1 MQSNFWQDQQTPTF
15 SLAPME
21 DVTDTVFRELILKNS
36 EKGKLHLLF
45 SEFTSTDGMCHEI
58 GHDKVKHRLQI
69 NASEKSLLK
78 EKSVKLIAQ
87 IWGKNP
93 EKYYKTAQYIA
104 QETEFDGIDINMGCP
119 VKNVVKSGC
128 CSALI
133 QDPELAKDIILATR
147 EGSNLPLSVKTRIGF
162 KEVVTDSWVSHL
174 LNMPIDALILH
185 GRIQKQ
191 MSDGLA
197 DWNEIRKAVD
207 LRNQLAPHIKLIGN
221 GDVLSYRD
229 GLEKIDRFGVDGV
242 MIGRGIFKDPFL
254 FNPAMTEVSEMTKLK
269 MLWEHTELYEQTWQ
283 GNKNFSIL
291 KRFFKI
297 YCKEFRGAAKLVHQL
312 MQTSSANEVKEALNF
327 HKSSINKKELI

>member
-1 MQSNFWQDQQTPTF
+1 MQSNFWHKQNSPSF

-21 DVTDTVFRELILKNS
+21 DVTDTVFREIVMRNS
-36 EKGKLHLLF
+36 DAGKLHLLF

-69 NASEKSLLK
+69 NNSEKQLLK
-78 EKSVKLIAQ
+78 DRNVKLIAQ

-104 QETEFDGIDINMGCP
+104 QETDFDGIDINMGCP

-133 QDPELAKDIILATR
+133 QEPELAKDIILATR

-162 KEVVTDSWVSHL
+162 NEIVTDSWISHL
-174 LNMPIDALILH
+174 LGMPIDALIIH

-197 DWNEIRKAVD
+197 DWDEIAKAVN
-207 LRNQLAPHIKLIGN
+207 LRNQIAPHIKLIGN
-221 GDVLSYRD
+221 GDVMSYQD
-229 GLEKIDRFGVDGV
+229 GLDKVKQYGVDGV
-242 MIGRGIFKDPFL
+242 MVGRGIFK
-254 FNPAMTEVSEMTKLK
+254 NPWMFSPEMINWDEDTRLK
-269 MLWEHTELYEQTWQ
+269 VLWEHTDLYTKTWQ
-283 GNKNFSIL
+283 GNKNFAIL

-297 YCKEFRGAAKLVHQL
+297 YCKEFHGAAKLCHQL
-312 MQTSSANEVKEALNF
+312 MQTSSSCEVKDAIEF
-327 HKSSINKKELI
+327 HRASKMVLID

>member
-1 MQSNFWQDQQTPTF
+1 MQSNFWQEQTSTSF

-21 DVTDTVFRELILKNS
+21 DVTDTVFREIVMRNS
-36 EKGKLHLLF
+36 EVGKLHLLF

-69 NASEKSLLK
+69 NKSEKELLRA
-78 EKSVKLIAQ
+78 KSVKLIAQ

-104 QETEFDGIDINMGCP
+104 QETDFDGIDINMGCP

-133 QDPELAKDIILATR
+133 QEPELAKEIILATR

-162 KEVVTDSWVSHL
+162 KEIVTDSWISHL
-174 LNMPIDALILH
+174 LGMPIDALIIH

-197 DWNEIRKAVD
+197 DWNEIAKAVE
-207 LRNQLAPHIKLIGN
+207 LRNQLAPHVKLIGN
-221 GDVLSYRD
+221 GDVMSYQD
-229 GLEKIDRFGVDGV
+229 GLDKVKQYGVDGV
-242 MIGRGIFKDPFL
+242 MVGRGIFRNPWM
-254 FNPAMTEVSEMTKLK
+254 FNPEMTDLDENTRLN
-269 MLWEHTELYEQTWQ
+269 MLWEHTHLYTQTWQ
-283 GNKNFSIL
+283 GNKNFAIL

-297 YCKEFRGAAKLVHQL
+297 YCKEFHGAAKLTNQL
-312 MQTSSANEVKEALNF
+312 MQASSASEVKEAIEF
-327 HKSSINKKELI
+327 HRASKLVLID

>member
-1 MQSNFWQDQQTPTF
+1 MQSNFWHKQNSPSF

-21 DVTDTVFRELILKNS
+21 DVTDTVFREIVMRNS
-36 EKGKLHLLF
+36 EEGKLHFLF

-69 NASEKSLLK
+69 NKSEKELLK
-78 EKSVKLIAQ
+78 AKSVKLIAQ

-104 QETEFDGIDINMGCP
+104 QETDFDGIDINMGCP

-133 QDPELAKDIILATR
+133 QEPELAKEIILATR

-162 KEVVTDSWVSHL
+162 KEVVTDSWIPHL
-174 LNMPIDALILH
+174 LGMPIDALIIH

-197 DWNEIRKAVD
+197 DWDEIAKAVN

-221 GDVLSYRD
+221 GDVMSYQD
-229 GLEKIDRFGVDGV
+229 GLDKVNQYGVDGV
-242 MIGRGIFKDPFL
+242 MVGRGIFK
-254 FNPAMTEVSEMTKLK
+254 NPWMFSPGITNTDEDIRLK
-269 MLWEHTELYEQTWQ
+269 MLLEHTDLYTQTWR
-283 GNKNFSIL
+283 GKKNFAIL

-297 YCKEFRGAAKLVHQL
+297 YCKEFHGAAKLCHQL
-312 MQTSSANEVKEALNF
+312 MEVSSASEVKEAIEF
-327 HKSSINKKELI
+327 HRASKMVLID

>member
-1 MQSNFWQDQQTPTF
+1 MQSNFWHNQNIPSF

-21 DVTDTVFRELILKNS
+21 DVTDTVFREIVMRNS
-36 EKGKLHLLF
+36 EEGKLNLLF

-69 NASEKSLLK
+69 NDSEKQLLK
-78 EKSVKLIAQ
+78 DKNVNLIAQ

-104 QETEFDGIDINMGCP
+104 KETDFDGIDINMGCP

-162 KEVVTDSWVSHL
+162 KEVVTDSWISHL
-174 LNMPIDALILH
+174 LGMPIDALIIH

-197 DWNEIRKAVD
+197 DWNEIAKAVR
-207 LRNQLAPHIKLIGN
+207 LRDQLAPHIKLIGN
-221 GDVLSYRD
+221 GDIMSYQD
-229 GLEKIDRFGVDGV
+229 GLDKVKQYGVDGV
-242 MIGRGIFKDPFL
+242 MVGRGIFKNPWM
-254 FNPAMTEVSEMTKLK
+254 FNPEVIDIDEDTRLN
-269 MLWEHTELYEQTWQ
+269 MLWEHTDLYTQTWL
-283 GNKNFSIL
+283 GNKNFAIL

-297 YCKEFRGAAKLVHQL
+297 YCKEFHGAAKLCNQL
-312 MQTSSANEVKEALNF
+312 MQTSSASEVKEAIEF
-327 HKSSINKKELI
+327 HKANKMVLID

>member
-1 MQSNFWQDQQTPTF
+1 MRSNFWQEQNTPSF

-21 DVTDTVFRELILKNS
+21 DVTDTVFREIVMRNS
-36 EKGKLHLLF
+36 EKGKLNLLF
-45 SEFTSTDGMCHEI
+45 SEFTSTDGMYHEI

-69 NASEKSLLK
+69 NHSEKQILK
-78 EKSVKLIAQ
+78 DNNVKLIAQ

-104 QETEFDGIDINMGCP
+104 QETDFDGIDINMGCP

-133 QDPELAKDIILATR
+133 QEPELAKEIILATR

-162 KEVVTDSWVSHL
+162 KEVVTESWISHL
-174 LNMPIDALILH
+174 LGMPIDALIIH

-191 MSDGLA
+191 MSEGLA
-197 DWNEIRKAVD
+197 DWNEIAKAAH

-221 GDVLSYRD
+221 GDIISYQD
-229 GLEKIDRFGVDGV
+229 GLNKVKQYGVDGV
-242 MIGRGIFKDPFL
+242 MIGRGIFKNPWM
-254 FNPAMTEVSEMTKLK
+254 FNPSMTDIDEGTKLK
-269 MLWEHTELYEQTWQ
+269 MLWEHTELYSQTWG
-283 GNKNFSIL
+283 GNKNFNIL

-297 YCKEFRGAAKLVHQL
+297 YCKDFYGASKLCHQL
-312 MQTSSANEVKEALNF
+312 MQTSSVDEVKDALEN
-327 HKSSINKKELI
+327 HKINSKIDEN

>member
-1 MQSNFWQDQQTPTF
+1 MQANFWHEQKAPSF

-21 DVTDTVFRELILKNS
+21 DVTDTVFREMILKNS
-36 EKGKLHLLF
+36 EQDRLHLLF

-69 NASEKSLLK
+69 NSSEKLLLK

-87 IWGKNP
+87 IWGKDP

-104 QETEFDGIDINMGCP
+104 QETDFDGIDINMGCP

-133 QDPELAKDIILATR
+133 QEPELAKEIILATR

-174 LNMPIDALILH
+174 LTMPIDALILH

-197 DWNEIRKAVD
+197 DWNEIAKAVR
-207 LRNQLAPHIKLIGN
+207 LRDEIAPNIKLIGN
-221 GDVLSYRD
+221 GDVMSYQD
-229 GLEKIDRFGVDGV
+229 GLDKVNQFGVDGV
-242 MIGRGIFKDPFL
+242 MIGRGIFKDPWL
-254 FNPAMTEVSEMTKLK
+254 FSPGLSVVDEERKLN
-269 MLWEHTELYEQTWQ
+269 MLWEHTDLYERTWQ
-283 GNKNFSIL
+283 GNKNFAIL

-297 YCKEFRGAAKLVHQL
+297 YCKEFHGAAKLCHQL
-312 MQTSSANEVKEALNF
+312 MQTSSAKEVKEALDF
-327 HKSSINKKELI
+327 HKQNIQLEELV

>member
-1 MQSNFWQDQQTPTF
+1 MRSNFWHTQTTPSF

-21 DVTDTVFRELILKNS
+21 DVTDTVFREMVLRNS
-36 EKGKLHLLF
+36 EEGKLHLLF

-69 NASEKSLLK
+69 NPSEQKQLK
-78 EKSVKLIAQ
+78 DKSVRLIAQ

-104 QETEFDGIDINMGCP
+104 QETDFDGIDINMGCP

-133 QDPELAKDIILATR
+133 QEPELAKEIILATR

-162 KEVVTDSWVSHL
+162 KEIVTESWVSHL
-174 LNMPIDALILH
+174 LSMPIDALILH
-185 GRIQKQ
+185 GRIQRQ
-191 MSDGLA
+191 MSEGLA
-197 DWNEIRKAVD
+197 DWDEIAKAVN
-207 LRNQLAPHIKLIGN
+207 LRNQLAPNIKIIGN
-221 GDVLSYRD
+221 GDVMSYQD
-229 GLEKIDRFGVDGV
+229 GIDKVNQFGVDGV
-242 MIGRGIFKDPFL
+242 MIGRGIFKDPWL
-254 FNPAMTEVSEMTKLK
+254 FNPNLNEISEKTRLK

-283 GNKNFSIL
+283 GNKNFAIL

-297 YCKEFRGAAKLVHQL
+297 YCKEFYGAAKLCHQL
-312 MQTSSANEVKEALNF
+312 MQTSSANEVKNALEF
-327 HKSSINKKELI
+327 HKSSVELKEIV

>member
-1 MQSNFWQDQQTPTF
+1 MQSNFWQTQTTPSF

-21 DVTDTVFRELILKNS
+21 DVTDTVFREMVLRNS
-36 EKGKLHLLF
+36 EEAKLHLLF

-69 NASEKSLLK
+69 NSSEQKQLK

-104 QETEFDGIDINMGCP
+104 QETDFDGIDINMGCP

-133 QDPELAKDIILATR
+133 QEPELAKEIILATR

-174 LNMPIDALILH
+174 LGMPIDALILH

-191 MSDGLA
+191 MSEGLA
-197 DWNEIRKAVD
+197 DWYEIGKAVA
-207 LRNQLAPHIKLIGN
+207 LRNELAPHIKIIGN
-221 GDVLSYRD
+221 GDVLSYQD
-229 GLEKIDRFGVDGV
+229 GLDKVSQFGVDGV
-242 MIGRGIFKDPFL
+242 MIGRGIFKNPWL
-254 FNPAMTEVSEMTKLK
+254 FNPTISEVDERTRLK
-269 MLWEHTELYEQTWQ
+269 MLWEHTELYGQTWQ
-283 GNKNFSIL
+283 GNKNFAIL

-297 YCKEFRGAAKLVHQL
+297 YCKDFYGAAKLCHQL
-312 MQTSSANEVKEALNF
+312 MQTSSANEVRNALEY
-327 HKSSINKKELI
+327 HKFSIETKDLV